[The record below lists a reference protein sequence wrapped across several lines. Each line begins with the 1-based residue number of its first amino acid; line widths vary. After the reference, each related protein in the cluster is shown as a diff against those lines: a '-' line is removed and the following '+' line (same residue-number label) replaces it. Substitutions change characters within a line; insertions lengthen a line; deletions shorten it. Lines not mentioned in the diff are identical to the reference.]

1 MLGLGYQNPVF
12 PYYSMRCH
20 LPVSQQEFFVKNA
33 TDTQLRASYHEDEGF
48 ETMIKDTLFDL
59 RRVMAFF
66 EVV

>member
-1 MLGLGYQNPVF
+1 
-12 PYYSMRCH
+12 MRCH